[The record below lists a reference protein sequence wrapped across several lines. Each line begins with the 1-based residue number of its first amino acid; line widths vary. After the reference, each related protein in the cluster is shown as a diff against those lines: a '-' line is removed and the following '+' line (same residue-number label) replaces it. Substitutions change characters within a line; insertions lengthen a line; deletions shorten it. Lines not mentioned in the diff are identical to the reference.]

1 MTYLG
6 FSVKEILTIYKC
18 IQIGVERGALSL
30 KSLDYVHWYIKFKE
44 VVETRKYILQRAK
57 NG

>member
-18 IQIGVERGALSL
+18 IQIGVERGAMSL
-30 KSLDYVHWYIKFKE
+30 KSLDYVH
-44 VVETRKYILQRAK
+44 
-57 NG
+57 